1 MTYQFDQVHIDNGQL
16 VISGDEIIPKTLGEG
31 EEKIK
36 HSQKKRE
43 KKDTPGKKLRM
54 GIANLRRSPSRLI
67 FRCVFASL

>member
-36 HSQKKRE
+36 HSAYIYG
-43 KKDTPGKKLRM
+43 P
-54 GIANLRRSPSRLI
+54 
-67 FRCVFASL
+67 